1 LKPSLSPLTLSLMK
15 TAVSLSDLTGVYTVS
30 FDAKCSDTFVWDD
43 FVIPS
48 LAEARA
54 FAKRKGGWAEAILR
68 DGRKVDV
75 DSLVVV

>member
-1 LKPSLSPLTLSLMK
+1 MK

-30 FDAKCSDTFVWDD
+30 FDAKCSHVFVCDD
-43 FVIPS
+43 FAIPS

-68 DGRKVDV
+68 DGRRVDV
-75 DSLVVV
+75 DTLVVV